1 MKSVSRLL
9 AVLLAVA
16 LVGVAMT
23 GCSSN
28 NVATVN
34 GQAIPVADL
43 QAQFD
48 AVKAQYPQMV
58 QGAGSATQVAQ
69 LKKQLLDSMID
80 QILVAQAAKEMGV
93 SVSDADVQKQFDQIR
108 KQFPTDAAYQAALT
122 KFKTTEAKLKEQ
134 IRQQLLTQAVTAKL
148 GAQTQVTDAQIKAY
162 YDKNKAMFQDS
173 AGKRVAHILVAN
185 KAKADAL
192 LKQVQSGGNFA
203 ALAKANSTDKASASN
218 GGDLGWPAT
227 PFVPEFQAAINKLTK
242 IGQLSPVVKTTYG
255 YHIIKLEEQRSAR
268 TKTLAEVKDQIK
280 QILTQQAQA
289 AAYQKF
295 LAGLRAKYK
304 DQIKIDDAA
313 LAAIV
318 VSSTPTK

>member
-16 LVGVAMT
+16 LAGVAMT

-34 GQAIPVADL
+34 GQSIPIADL

-80 QILVAQAAKEMGV
+80 QILVAQAAKDMGV
-93 SVSDADVQKQFDQIR
+93 TVSDADVQKQFDQIR

-148 GAQTQVTDAQIKAY
+148 GSQTQVTDAQIKAY

-173 AGKRVAHILVAN
+173 AGKRVAHILVTN

-192 LKQVQSGGNFA
+192 LKQALAGGDFA
-203 ALAKANSTDKASASN
+203 ALAKANSTDKVSAAS
-218 GGDLGWPAT
+218 GGDLGWPTT

-242 IGQLSPVVKTTYG
+242 IGQISPVVKTTYG

-268 TKTLAEVKDQIK
+268 TKPLSEVKDQIK
-280 QILTQQAQA
+280 QIIVQQAQA